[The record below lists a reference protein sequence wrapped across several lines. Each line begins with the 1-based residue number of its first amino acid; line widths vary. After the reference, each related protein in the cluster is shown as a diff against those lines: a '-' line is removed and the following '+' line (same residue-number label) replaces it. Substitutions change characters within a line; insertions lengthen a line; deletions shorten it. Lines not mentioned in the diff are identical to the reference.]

1 MTTTAPR
8 TREEPPAGGPGPRR
22 PLARARE
29 VARAV
34 GRWRWLRPV
43 LGTAL
48 LALLVAR
55 VGTGPFRSGL
65 AEVSPGLVVAALLTT
80 AVSTA
85 CGAWRWRLVAG
96 RLGLTVRPAAAVAAY
111 YRSQLLNA
119 TLPGGV
125 AGDLH
130 RGVRH
135 GAGSGAVGLGLRSVG
150 WERVLGQA
158 VQVVL
163 LLALLV
169 AVPTPLRPP
178 GRVIGVAV
186 VLLAVGG
193 LLAVLVARRDG
204 RVARAVAGDVRQVA
218 GRLPTAVA
226 LVLLSLGVTMAH
238 TALLVLATR
247 ATGVDLAFRVQ
258 LVLAVLVLVAAAA
271 PTNVAGWGPRE
282 GAAAWA
288 FAAAGG
294 SAAAGVTA
302 AALYGVLA
310 LVGIL
315 PGLVLLLT
323 DRGVLGSALRSRAG
337 GHHA

>member
-1 MTTTAPR
+1 VTATAQENR
-8 TREEPPAGGPGPRR
+8 AEPRR
-22 PLARARE
+22 TEPRPPLVRARAA
-29 VARAV
+29 ARAV
-34 GRWRWLRPV
+34 GSWRWLRPV
-43 LGTAL
+43 LGAAL

-55 VGTGPFRSGL
+55 LGTGPFRSGL
-65 AEVSPGLVVAALLTT
+65 AEVSPGLVLAALLTS

-85 CGAWRWRLVAG
+85 CSAWRWRLVAA
-96 RLGLTVRPAAAVAAY
+96 RLGLTVRPVAAVAAY

-135 GAGSGAVGLGLRSVG
+135 GARSGAVGLGLRSVG
-150 WERVLGQA
+150 WERVLGQV
-158 VQVVL
+158 VQVGL

-169 AVPTPLRPP
+169 AVPTPVSPP
-178 GRVIGVAV
+178 GRVLGGAA

-193 LLAVLVARRDG
+193 LLAVLVARRGD
-204 RVARAVAGDVRQVA
+204 RVSRAVADDVRRVV
-218 GRLPTAVA
+218 GHRPTAAAV
-226 LVLLSLGVTMAH
+226 VLLSLGA
-238 TALLVLATR
+238 TAGHATLFVLATR
-247 ATGVDLAFRVQ
+247 ATGVDLPVRLL
-258 LVLAVLVLVAAAA
+258 LVLAVLVLVGAAV

-310 LVGIL
+310 LAGTL

-323 DRGVLGSALRSRAG
+323 HRGVLDSGLRSRAG
-337 GHHA
+337 GHRA